1 MNIIVELVSPGRFF
15 KDAPIHSLN
24 ECLKKRGF
32 EVVFAADQADLV
44 RVVENNARLAGVVI
58 DWEDS
63 PQELCQQIH
72 DFNEYLPVFAFS
84 SSNSV
89 TDATFQQLSL
99 NVEFF
104 EYEISNAADIAVTIS
119 QKVEEYEKAVTPPL
133 TRALINFAKE
143 GKYTFCT
150 PGHMSGTAFQHSP
163 VGALFYDFFGANTFK
178 ADVSVSVGE
187 LGSLLD
193 HSGPHRDAE
202 KYIAE
207 TFNADRSYIVTNGT
221 STANKIIGLYSAPA
235 GSTVLIDRNCHKSLT
250 HLMMM
255 SNVIPIY
262 LRPTRNAYG
271 ILGGIPQSE
280 FKHETIE
287 KRVKE
292 TPNATWPVH
301 AVVTNSTYD
310 GLFYNTGFIKNTL
323 DVKSIHFDS
332 AWVPYTNFSPIYQG
346 LAGMSGG
353 RTEGKVI
360 YETQSTHKLLAA
372 FSQAS
377 MIHVKGEINEAT
389 FNEAFMMH
397 TSTSPFYPIVASTET
412 AAAMMRGNVGRRLI
426 DESIDRAIRF
436 RKEIKRL
443 REESDSW
450 FFDVWQP
457 ENIGTKE
464 CWELKPEDKWHGFRN
479 IDQEHMYL
487 DPIKVTLLTPG
498 LNGDGTMAERGIPAS
513 IVSKYLDDRGVI
525 VEKTGPYNLLFL
537 FSFGIDNTKAMG
549 LLRELCNFR
558 RDYDRNLEIKE
569 AIPSLYKKDPSFYD
583 GMRLQELA
591 QGIHKLIVEHDLP
604 NMMFHAFETLP
615 KMVMPPF
622 EAFQRE
628 LNGEVEEV
636 RIQDMQDK
644 VNANMILPYPPGVP
658 LVMPGEMLTADNRAV
673 LDFMLMLCE
682 IGEHFPGFETDI
694 HGAYRQPDGSYT
706 VKVLL
711 VGRRTHLLGSNVSA
725 ACSPIRAV
733 GCWKISAAFH
743 STRTQSINP
752 NLH

>member
-104 EYEISNAADIAVTIS
+104 EYEISNAADIAVTIT

-558 RDYDRNLEIKE
+558 RDYDRNLEIKD

-706 VKVLL
+706 VKVL
-711 VGRRTHLLGSNVSA
+711 
-725 ACSPIRAV
+725 
-733 GCWKISAAFH
+733 KM
-743 STRTQSINP
+743 
-752 NLH
+752 

>member
-163 VGALFYDFFGANTFK
+163 IGALFYDFFGANTFK

-615 KMVMPPF
+615 KMVMTPF

-706 VKVLL
+706 
-711 VGRRTHLLGSNVSA
+711 
-725 ACSPIRAV
+725 ACSPIRAM
-733 GCWKISAAFH
+733 GSWKISAAFH

>member
-558 RDYDRNLEIKE
+558 RDYDRNLKIKE

-706 VKVLL
+706 VKVL
-711 VGRRTHLLGSNVSA
+711 
-725 ACSPIRAV
+725 
-733 GCWKISAAFH
+733 KM
-743 STRTQSINP
+743 
-752 NLH
+752 

>member
-1 MNIIVELVSPGRFF
+1 M
-15 KDAPIHSLN
+15 
-24 ECLKKRGF
+24 
-32 EVVFAADQADLV
+32 
-44 RVVENNARLAGVVI
+44 
-58 DWEDS
+58 
-63 PQELCQQIH
+63 
-72 DFNEYLPVFAFS
+72 
-84 SSNSV
+84 
-89 TDATFQQLSL
+89 
-99 NVEFF
+99 
-104 EYEISNAADIAVTIS
+104 
-119 QKVEEYEKAVTPPL
+119 
-133 TRALINFAKE
+133 NFAKE

-292 TPNATWPVH
+292 TPNATWPFH

-412 AAAMMRGNVGRRLI
+412 AAAMMRGNVGHRLI

-615 KMVMPPF
+615 KMVMTPF
-622 EAFQRE
+622 DAFQRE

-706 VKVLL
+706 VKVL
-711 VGRRTHLLGSNVSA
+711 
-725 ACSPIRAV
+725 
-733 GCWKISAAFH
+733 KM
-743 STRTQSINP
+743 
-752 NLH
+752 

>member
-133 TRALINFAKE
+133 TRALMNFAKE

-255 SNVIPIY
+255 SNMIPIY

-412 AAAMMRGNVGRRLI
+412 AAAMMRGNVGHRLI

-615 KMVMPPF
+615 KMVMTPF
-622 EAFQRE
+622 DAFQRE

-706 VKVLL
+706 VKVL
-711 VGRRTHLLGSNVSA
+711 
-725 ACSPIRAV
+725 
-733 GCWKISAAFH
+733 KM
-743 STRTQSINP
+743 
-752 NLH
+752 

>member
-658 LVMPGEMLTADNRAV
+658 LVMPGEMLPADNRAV

-682 IGEHFPGFETDI
+682 IGEHFPGFATDI
-694 HGAYRQPDGSYT
+694 HGAYRQPYGSF
-706 VKVLL
+706 
-711 VGRRTHLLGSNVSA
+711 
-725 ACSPIRAV
+725 P
-733 GCWKISAAFH
+733 F
-743 STRTQSINP
+743 
-752 NLH
+752 

>member
-72 DFNEYLPVFAFS
+72 DFNEYLPIFAFS

-615 KMVMPPF
+615 KMVMTPF
-622 EAFQRE
+622 DAFQRE

-706 VKVLL
+706 VKVL
-711 VGRRTHLLGSNVSA
+711 
-725 ACSPIRAV
+725 
-733 GCWKISAAFH
+733 KM
-743 STRTQSINP
+743 
-752 NLH
+752 

>member
-163 VGALFYDFFGANTFK
+163 IGALFYDFFGANTFK

-332 AWVPYTNFSPIYQG
+332 AWVPYTNFSPIYHG

-615 KMVMPPF
+615 KMVMTPF

-706 VKVLL
+706 VKVL
-711 VGRRTHLLGSNVSA
+711 
-725 ACSPIRAV
+725 
-733 GCWKISAAFH
+733 KM
-743 STRTQSINP
+743 
-752 NLH
+752 

>member
-104 EYEISNAADIAVTIS
+104 EYEILNAADIAVTIT

-706 VKVLL
+706 VKVL
-711 VGRRTHLLGSNVSA
+711 
-725 ACSPIRAV
+725 
-733 GCWKISAAFH
+733 KM
-743 STRTQSINP
+743 
-752 NLH
+752 

>member
-133 TRALINFAKE
+133 TRALMNFAKE

-353 RTEGKVI
+353 RTGGKVI
-360 YETQSTHKLLAA
+360 DETQSTHKLLAA

-397 TSTSPFYPIVASTET
+397 TSTSPYYPIVASTET
-412 AAAMMRGNVGRRLI
+412 AAAMMRGNVGHRLI

-487 DPIKVTLLTPG
+487 DPIKVTRLTPG

-615 KMVMPPF
+615 KMVMTPF
-622 EAFQRE
+622 DAFQRE

-706 VKVLL
+706 VKVL
-711 VGRRTHLLGSNVSA
+711 
-725 ACSPIRAV
+725 
-733 GCWKISAAFH
+733 KM
-743 STRTQSINP
+743 
-752 NLH
+752 

>member
-72 DFNEYLPVFAFS
+72 DFNEYLPIFAFS

-133 TRALINFAKE
+133 TRALMNFAKE

-615 KMVMPPF
+615 KMVMTPF
-622 EAFQRE
+622 DAFQRE

-706 VKVLL
+706 VKVL
-711 VGRRTHLLGSNVSA
+711 
-725 ACSPIRAV
+725 
-733 GCWKISAAFH
+733 KM
-743 STRTQSINP
+743 
-752 NLH
+752 

>member
-104 EYEISNAADIAVTIS
+104 EYEISNAADIAVTIT

-591 QGIHKLIVEHDLP
+591 QGIHKLIAEHDLP

-706 VKVLL
+706 VKVL
-711 VGRRTHLLGSNVSA
+711 
-725 ACSPIRAV
+725 
-733 GCWKISAAFH
+733 KM
-743 STRTQSINP
+743 
-752 NLH
+752 

>member
-163 VGALFYDFFGANTFK
+163 IGALFYDFFGANTFK

-615 KMVMPPF
+615 KMVMTPF
-622 EAFQRE
+622 DAFQRE

-644 VNANMILPYPPGVP
+644 VNTNMILPYPPGVP

-706 VKVLL
+706 VKVL
-711 VGRRTHLLGSNVSA
+711 
-725 ACSPIRAV
+725 
-733 GCWKISAAFH
+733 KM
-743 STRTQSINP
+743 
-752 NLH
+752 

>member
-682 IGEHFPGFETDI
+682 IGEHFPGFEPDI

-706 VKVLL
+706 VKVL
-711 VGRRTHLLGSNVSA
+711 
-725 ACSPIRAV
+725 
-733 GCWKISAAFH
+733 KM
-743 STRTQSINP
+743 
-752 NLH
+752 

>member
-163 VGALFYDFFGANTFK
+163 IGALFYDFFGANTFK

-412 AAAMMRGNVGRRLI
+412 PAAMMRGNVGRRLI

-615 KMVMPPF
+615 KMVMTPF

-706 VKVLL
+706 VKVL
-711 VGRRTHLLGSNVSA
+711 
-725 ACSPIRAV
+725 
-733 GCWKISAAFH
+733 KM
-743 STRTQSINP
+743 
-752 NLH
+752 

>member
-163 VGALFYDFFGANTFK
+163 IGALFYDFFGANTFK

-457 ENIGTKE
+457 ENFGTKD

-615 KMVMPPF
+615 KMVMTPF

-706 VKVLL
+706 VKVL
-711 VGRRTHLLGSNVSA
+711 
-725 ACSPIRAV
+725 
-733 GCWKISAAFH
+733 KM
-743 STRTQSINP
+743 
-752 NLH
+752 

>member
-163 VGALFYDFFGANTFK
+163 IGALFYDFFGANTFK

-332 AWVPYTNFSPIYQG
+332 AWVPYTNFSPIYKG

-615 KMVMPPF
+615 KMVMTPF

-706 VKVLL
+706 VKVL
-711 VGRRTHLLGSNVSA
+711 
-725 ACSPIRAV
+725 
-733 GCWKISAAFH
+733 KM
-743 STRTQSINP
+743 
-752 NLH
+752 

>member
-1 MNIIVELVSPGRFF
+1 MNIIVELVSPGCFF

-133 TRALINFAKE
+133 TRALMNFAKE

-412 AAAMMRGNVGRRLI
+412 AAAMMRGNVGHRLI

-615 KMVMPPF
+615 KMVMTPF
-622 EAFQRE
+622 DAFQRE

-706 VKVLL
+706 VKVL
-711 VGRRTHLLGSNVSA
+711 
-725 ACSPIRAV
+725 
-733 GCWKISAAFH
+733 KM
-743 STRTQSINP
+743 
-752 NLH
+752 

>member
-104 EYEISNAADIAVTIS
+104 EYEISNAADIAVTIT

-150 PGHMSGTAFQHSP
+150 PGHMSGP

-706 VKVLL
+706 VKVL
-711 VGRRTHLLGSNVSA
+711 
-725 ACSPIRAV
+725 
-733 GCWKISAAFH
+733 KM
-743 STRTQSINP
+743 
-752 NLH
+752 

>member
-1 MNIIVELVSPGRFF
+1 MNSIVELVSPGRFF

-133 TRALINFAKE
+133 TRALMNFAKE

-412 AAAMMRGNVGRRLI
+412 AAAMMRGNVGHRLI

-615 KMVMPPF
+615 KMVMTPF
-622 EAFQRE
+622 DAFQRE

-706 VKVLL
+706 VKVL
-711 VGRRTHLLGSNVSA
+711 
-725 ACSPIRAV
+725 
-733 GCWKISAAFH
+733 KM
-743 STRTQSINP
+743 
-752 NLH
+752 

>member
-1 MNIIVELVSPGRFF
+1 MNIIVELVTPGRFF

-24 ECLKKRGF
+24 EELKKRGF
-32 EVVFAADQADLV
+32 EVVFAADQEDLLRIV
-44 RVVENNARLAGVVI
+44 DNNARLAGVLI
-58 DWEDS
+58 DWEES
-63 PQELCQQIH
+63 PKELIRKIH
-72 DFNEYLPVFAFS
+72 DFNDELPIFAFS
-84 SSNSV
+84 SSNDV
-89 TDATFQQLSL
+89 TDASFEDLNA

-104 EYEISNAADIAVTIS
+104 GYEISNAADIAVTIS
-119 QKVEEYEKAVTPPL
+119 QKVKEYTDAVLPPL
-133 TRALINFAKE
+133 TRALFNFAE
-143 GKYTFCT
+143 QGKYTFCT
-150 PGHMSGTAFQHSP
+150 PGHMSGTAFQRSP
-163 VGALFYDFFGANTFK
+163 AGTLFYDFFGSNTFK

-193 HSGPHRDAE
+193 HTGPHKEAE

-221 STANKIIGLYSAPA
+221 STANKIIGLYAAPA

-255 SNVIPIY
+255 SNVVPIY
-262 LRPTRNAYG
+262 FRPTRNAYG
-271 ILGGIPQSE
+271 ILGGIPKSE
-280 FKHETIE
+280 FSRETIE

-310 GLFYNTGFIKNTL
+310 GLFYDTDYIKKTL

-332 AWVPYTNFSPIYQG
+332 AWVPYTNFSPIYKG

-353 RTEGKVI
+353 RVPGKVI

-377 MIHVKGEINEAT
+377 MIHVKGEINEPT

-397 TSTSPFYPIVASTET
+397 TSTSPYYPIVASTET
-412 AAAMMRGNVGRRLI
+412 AAAMMRGKVGRRLM
-426 DESIDRAIRF
+426 DEAIERAIRF

-443 REESDSW
+443 KGESDTW
-450 FFDVWQP
+450 FFDAWQP
-457 ENIGTKE
+457 ENIDEKA
-464 CWELKPEDKWHGFRN
+464 CWTLDPNENWHGFRG
-479 IDQEHMYL
+479 IDAEHMHL

-498 LNGDGTMAERGIPAS
+498 LNADGTMAEEGIPAA
-513 IVSKYLDDRGVI
+513 IVAKYLDDRGII

-558 RDYDRNLEIKE
+558 RDYDANLEVKK
-569 AIPSLYKKDPSFYD
+569 AIPSLYEKNPSFYE

-591 QGIHKLIVEHDLP
+591 RGIHRLIVEHDLP
-604 NMMFHAFETLP
+604 TMMYTAFDTLP
-615 KMVMPPF
+615 HMAMTPH

-628 LNGEVEEV
+628 LRGEVEEV
-636 RIQDMQDK
+636 RIEDMQDK
-644 VNANMILPYPPGVP
+644 VSANMILPYPPGVP
-658 LVMPGEMLTADNRAV
+658 LVMPGEVLTKDNRAV
-673 LDFMLMLCE
+673 LDFLLMLCE

-706 VKVLL
+706 VKVLKQ
-711 VGRRTHLLGSNVSA
+711 A
-725 ACSPIRAV
+725 
-733 GCWKISAAFH
+733 
-743 STRTQSINP
+743 
-752 NLH
+752 

>member
-1 MNIIVELVSPGRFF
+1 M
-15 KDAPIHSLN
+15 
-24 ECLKKRGF
+24 
-32 EVVFAADQADLV
+32 
-44 RVVENNARLAGVVI
+44 
-58 DWEDS
+58 
-63 PQELCQQIH
+63 
-72 DFNEYLPVFAFS
+72 
-84 SSNSV
+84 

-104 EYEISNAADIAVTIS
+104 EYEISNAADIAVTIT

-706 VKVLL
+706 VKVL
-711 VGRRTHLLGSNVSA
+711 
-725 ACSPIRAV
+725 
-733 GCWKISAAFH
+733 KM
-743 STRTQSINP
+743 
-752 NLH
+752 

>member
-133 TRALINFAKE
+133 TRALMNFAKE

-221 STANKIIGLYSAPA
+221 STANKIIGLYSAPV

-412 AAAMMRGNVGRRLI
+412 AAAMMRGNVGHRLI

-615 KMVMPPF
+615 KMVMTPF
-622 EAFQRE
+622 DAFQRE

-706 VKVLL
+706 VKVL
-711 VGRRTHLLGSNVSA
+711 
-725 ACSPIRAV
+725 
-733 GCWKISAAFH
+733 KM
-743 STRTQSINP
+743 
-752 NLH
+752 

>member
-133 TRALINFAKE
+133 TRALMNFAKE

-412 AAAMMRGNVGRRLI
+412 AAAMMRGNVGHRLI

-615 KMVMPPF
+615 KMVMTPF
-622 EAFQRE
+622 DAFQRE

-658 LVMPGEMLTADNRAV
+658 LVMPGEMLTADSRAV

-706 VKVLL
+706 VKVL
-711 VGRRTHLLGSNVSA
+711 
-725 ACSPIRAV
+725 
-733 GCWKISAAFH
+733 KM
-743 STRTQSINP
+743 
-752 NLH
+752 

>member
-104 EYEISNAADIAVTIS
+104 EYEISNAADIAVTIT

-143 GKYTFCT
+143 GKYAFCT

-706 VKVLL
+706 VKVL
-711 VGRRTHLLGSNVSA
+711 
-725 ACSPIRAV
+725 
-733 GCWKISAAFH
+733 KM
-743 STRTQSINP
+743 
-752 NLH
+752 

>member
-133 TRALINFAKE
+133 TRALMNFAEE

-412 AAAMMRGNVGRRLI
+412 AAAMMRGNVGHRLI

-615 KMVMPPF
+615 KMVMTPF
-622 EAFQRE
+622 DAFQRE

-706 VKVLL
+706 VKVL
-711 VGRRTHLLGSNVSA
+711 
-725 ACSPIRAV
+725 
-733 GCWKISAAFH
+733 KM
-743 STRTQSINP
+743 
-752 NLH
+752 

>member
-583 GMRLQELA
+583 GMRLQELT

-658 LVMPGEMLTADNRAV
+658 LVMPGEMLTVDNRAV

-706 VKVLL
+706 VKVL
-711 VGRRTHLLGSNVSA
+711 
-725 ACSPIRAV
+725 
-733 GCWKISAAFH
+733 KM
-743 STRTQSINP
+743 
-752 NLH
+752 

>member
-104 EYEISNAADIAVTIS
+104 EYEISNAADIAVTIT

-706 VKVLL
+706 VKVL
-711 VGRRTHLLGSNVSA
+711 
-725 ACSPIRAV
+725 
-733 GCWKISAAFH
+733 KM
-743 STRTQSINP
+743 
-752 NLH
+752 

>member
-1 MNIIVELVSPGRFF
+1 M
-15 KDAPIHSLN
+15 
-24 ECLKKRGF
+24 LKKRGF

-133 TRALINFAKE
+133 TRALMNFAKE

-412 AAAMMRGNVGRRLI
+412 AAAMMRGNVGHRLI

-615 KMVMPPF
+615 KMVMTPF
-622 EAFQRE
+622 DAFQRE

-694 HGAYRQPDGSYT
+694 RGAYRQPDGSYT
-706 VKVLL
+706 VKVL
-711 VGRRTHLLGSNVSA
+711 
-725 ACSPIRAV
+725 
-733 GCWKISAAFH
+733 KM
-743 STRTQSINP
+743 
-752 NLH
+752 

>member
-1 MNIIVELVSPGRFF
+1 M
-15 KDAPIHSLN
+15 
-24 ECLKKRGF
+24 
-32 EVVFAADQADLV
+32 
-44 RVVENNARLAGVVI
+44 VI

-104 EYEISNAADIAVTIS
+104 EYEISNAADIAVTIT

-706 VKVLL
+706 VKVL
-711 VGRRTHLLGSNVSA
+711 
-725 ACSPIRAV
+725 
-733 GCWKISAAFH
+733 KM
-743 STRTQSINP
+743 
-752 NLH
+752 

>member
-1 MNIIVELVSPGRFF
+1 MNIIVELVSPGHFF

-104 EYEISNAADIAVTIS
+104 EYEISNAADIAVTIT

-706 VKVLL
+706 VKVL
-711 VGRRTHLLGSNVSA
+711 
-725 ACSPIRAV
+725 
-733 GCWKISAAFH
+733 KM
-743 STRTQSINP
+743 
-752 NLH
+752 

>member
-133 TRALINFAKE
+133 TRALMNFAKE

-412 AAAMMRGNVGRRLI
+412 AAAMMRGNVGHRLI

-569 AIPSLYKKDPSFYD
+569 AILSLYKKDPSFYD

-615 KMVMPPF
+615 KMVMTPF
-622 EAFQRE
+622 DAFQRE

-706 VKVLL
+706 VKVL
-711 VGRRTHLLGSNVSA
+711 
-725 ACSPIRAV
+725 
-733 GCWKISAAFH
+733 KM
-743 STRTQSINP
+743 
-752 NLH
+752 

>member
-1 MNIIVELVSPGRFF
+1 M
-15 KDAPIHSLN
+15 
-24 ECLKKRGF
+24 LKKRGF

-163 VGALFYDFFGANTFK
+163 IGALFYDFFGANTFK

-615 KMVMPPF
+615 KMVMTPF
-622 EAFQRE
+622 DAFQRE

-706 VKVLL
+706 VKVL
-711 VGRRTHLLGSNVSA
+711 
-725 ACSPIRAV
+725 
-733 GCWKISAAFH
+733 KM
-743 STRTQSINP
+743 
-752 NLH
+752 

>member
-72 DFNEYLPVFAFS
+72 DFNEYLPIFAFS

-163 VGALFYDFFGANTFK
+163 IGALFYDFFGANTFK

-615 KMVMPPF
+615 KMVMTPF
-622 EAFQRE
+622 DAFQRE

-706 VKVLL
+706 VKVL
-711 VGRRTHLLGSNVSA
+711 
-725 ACSPIRAV
+725 
-733 GCWKISAAFH
+733 KM
-743 STRTQSINP
+743 
-752 NLH
+752 

>member
-658 LVMPGEMLTADNRAV
+658 LVMPGEMLTADNRVV

-706 VKVLL
+706 VKVL
-711 VGRRTHLLGSNVSA
+711 
-725 ACSPIRAV
+725 
-733 GCWKISAAFH
+733 KM
-743 STRTQSINP
+743 
-752 NLH
+752 

>member
-163 VGALFYDFFGANTFK
+163 IGALFYDFFGANTFK

-525 VEKTGPYNLLFL
+525 VEKTGSYNLLFL

-615 KMVMPPF
+615 KMVMTPF

-706 VKVLL
+706 VKVL
-711 VGRRTHLLGSNVSA
+711 
-725 ACSPIRAV
+725 
-733 GCWKISAAFH
+733 KM
-743 STRTQSINP
+743 
-752 NLH
+752 

>member
-104 EYEISNAADIAVTIS
+104 EYEISNAADIAVTIT

-549 LLRELCNFR
+549 LLRDLCNFR

-706 VKVLL
+706 VKVL
-711 VGRRTHLLGSNVSA
+711 
-725 ACSPIRAV
+725 
-733 GCWKISAAFH
+733 KM
-743 STRTQSINP
+743 
-752 NLH
+752 

>member
-104 EYEISNAADIAVTIS
+104 EYEISNAADIAVTIT

-412 AAAMMRGNVGRRLI
+412 SAAMMRGNVGRRLI

-706 VKVLL
+706 VKVL
-711 VGRRTHLLGSNVSA
+711 
-725 ACSPIRAV
+725 
-733 GCWKISAAFH
+733 KM
-743 STRTQSINP
+743 
-752 NLH
+752 